1 MKMAAVI
8 CFTGS
13 WRWMLFGIAHEQLAE
28 ALIQQVAAPIL
39 QGQGWNCVGDR
50 IRFVLGAM

>member
-13 WRWMLFGIAHEQLAE
+13 WRWKLLGIAHEQLAE

-39 QGQGWNCVGDR
+39 QGQVWDCVGDG
-50 IRFVLGAM
+50 IRFVLGVM